1 VWVVDGLKPAAME
14 LFAICAM
21 AAMADAV
28 LADMRTASAVRVV
41 CGLAVSL
48 CVVRLAAG
56 FIR

>member
-1 VWVVDGLKPAAME
+1 MKPAAME